1 MRDKKM
7 TKEMTKD
14 ELMARIVELEKT
26 NENLEKTKGQT
37 MKSKVFSLIESG
49 FNCIEDLAE
58 ELKITSKNV
67 SSNLTYIRA
76 DLKEAGK
83 TIVSQR
89 INQKTMIAVVELETL
104 NW

>member
-1 MRDKKM
+1 MTKATEM
-7 TKEMTKD
+7 TKEEMMTKIE
-14 ELMARIVELEKT
+14 ELTLKSDRLEA
-26 NENLEKTKGQT
+26 TKGQT
-37 MKSKVFSLIESG
+37 VKSKVFDLIESG

-58 ELKITSKNV
+58 ELKISSKNV

-76 DLKEAGK
+76 DLKELGK

-89 INQKTMIAVVELETL
+89 INQKTMIAVVELKSL